1 MNMKHQLAYILASVM
16 ALNGWATDRVETD
29 FTFGIPEDW
38 ILIDNDGNTP
48 SNSAK
53 SYGFEVGTAWV
64 LTEESDGNRVVAST
78 SWYNPK
84 GTADDWMIIPTVEI
98 SAETVISWR
107 AKAVDSKYRD
117 GYTVYIAPVGAE
129 IEDFKATEP
138 LFQTAEEEAEWT
150 WHEVSLADYADQEV
164 SIAFVNDSYNMSRL
178 FVDDISVKAP
188 KALLVTVPA
197 NIATS
202 PTQPVTISGTVT
214 SDVGA
219 LGSVMITAR
228 YGETEQTLQIEVEGD
243 EATFE
248 FPETITLAAGE
259 DVAVTVTAQANAAEA
274 QAETVVRS
282 RTRYHVSEELTGA
295 WCGFCV
301 KGIVAMENMHEKYSD
316 DFIGIAVH
324 GGDVM
329 DVSNYSVGKYM
340 NTDSYPSVG
349 LNRTQQIDLMALE
362 EAYLAVVAEN
372 AAIVGNI
379 DVAAD
384 FDPETLGLSI
394 DATAWLNVTDSKAGY
409 TLGYFIVEDKVHHP
423 DDRSYRQHNSYAG
436 GEYGEMGGFELL
448 DEYISQEDM
457 WYNDVARY
465 AAESALGVTGSLPTA
480 VEAGKEYTHHWGIDL
495 TGIVDDPGNCRL
507 VVMLLNSKP
516 YEVINAVPIELTS
529 VGAVSSVASVSI
541 ENSQVISTQY
551 FDLQGRSIS
560 TPKPGT
566 VTIRVSTYAN
576 GRTDARK
583 LIAR

>member
-1 MNMKHQLAYILASVM
+1 M
-16 ALNGWATDRVETD
+16 ALSGWAIDRVETD

-38 ILIDNDGNTP
+38 ILIDNDANTP

-64 LTEESDGNRVVAST
+64 LTEESDGNRVAAST

-84 GTADDWMIIPTVEI
+84 GIADDWMIIPSVEI
-98 SAETVISWR
+98 SAETMLTWR

-138 LFQTAEEEAEWT
+138 LFQTTGEEAEWT
-150 WHEVSLADYADQEV
+150 WHELSLADYAGQEV

-188 KALLVTVPA
+188 KALIVTLPA

-202 PTQPVTISGTVT
+202 PTQPVTISGTVA
-214 SDVGA
+214 SDVA
-219 LGSVMITAR
+219 VLGQLTLTAI
-228 YGETEQTLQIEVEGD
+228 YGDAEQTLKIEAEGD
-243 EATFE
+243 EVEFV
-248 FPETITLAAGE
+248 FPEAIALVAGE
-259 DVAVTVTAQANAAEA
+259 DLAVTVTAQANGAEA

-282 RTRYHVSEELTGA
+282 RTRYHVAEELTGA

-329 DVSNYSVGKYM
+329 SVSNYSVGKYM

-349 LNRTQQIDLMALE
+349 LDRTQQIDLMALE
-362 EAYLAVVAEN
+362 EAYLSVVAEN

-379 DVAAD
+379 DVDAN
-384 FDPETLGLSI
+384 FDQDAMSLSI

-409 TLGYFIVEDKVHHP
+409 TLGYFIVEDQVHHP

-436 GEYGEMGGFELL
+436 GDYGEMGGFELL

-480 VEAGKEYTHHWGIDL
+480 IEAGKEYTHHWDIDL
-495 TGIVDDPGNCRL
+495 TGVVDDPANCRL
-507 VVMLLNSKP
+507 VAMLLNSKP
-516 YEVINAVPIELTS
+516 YEVVNAVPIELTTL
-529 VGAVSSVASVSI
+529 GAVSSVASVSI
-541 ENSQVISTQY
+541 EDSQVISTKY
-551 FDLQGRSIS
+551 YDLQGRAIS
-560 TPKPGT
+560 APKPGT
-566 VTIRVSTYAN
+566 VAIRVTTYSD

-583 LIAR
+583 ILTR